1 MGKLKPIGSEKLQGK
16 EQINRILEL
25 SNYKLNIPNPIN
37 EDKSLE
43 YSKVLADGN
52 QYHII
57 KEKNGYVIKRGL
69 NESTSDYIEP
79 MKNRKYY
86 SSYSQALK
94 RLNLITKEV
103 NTNEG
108 YLGNLSLFNE
118 NEKIDDKK
126 YILKYGETTEQEE
139 TPLPTPVA
147 PPTPEQ
153 TSVPAPPVE
162 GGEEV
167 PPPPMEEP
175 MPDKMDVEDV
185 EDEEVEEPIDTD
197 ENQDEEMVTFKSIQK
212 LTGKLA
218 QKIRSFK
225 SDDENEMTSE
235 DVKYVINSI
244 LSALDLDVLEPE
256 DAEEIMA
263 KFEGQETEDIDDNM
277 DDDMG
282 GMDSDEFESIPE
294 PPSESETEEVPAPP
308 QPEGEMAEMYPRHG
322 RRESFEERQHR
333 MRMKE
338 MGYGVSESK
347 VDKVLSKYFESSN
360 NNINKI
366 QKLSESYAQENLSKK
381 LLKKYP
387 NAKLLGKTNKGN
399 LVFEIKNERFFITQ
413 SGKIL

>member
-108 YLGNLSLFNE
+108 YSGNLSLFNE

-139 TPLPTPVA
+139 TPLPAPVA

-162 GGEEV
+162 GGEEG
-167 PPPPMEEP
+167 PPPPLEEP
-175 MPDKMDVEDV
+175 MPDEMDVEDV

-308 QPEGEMAEMYPRHG
+308 QSEGEMAEMYPRHG

>member
-108 YLGNLSLFNE
+108 YSGNLSLFNE

-139 TPLPTPVA
+139 TPLPAPVA

-175 MPDKMDVEDV
+175 MPDEMDVEDV

-308 QPEGEMAEMYPRHG
+308 QSEGEMAEMYPRHG

>member
-108 YLGNLSLFNE
+108 YSGNLSLFNE

-139 TPLPTPVA
+139 TPLPAPVA

-167 PPPPMEEP
+167 PSPPMEEP
-175 MPDKMDVEDV
+175 MPDEMDVEDV

-263 KFEGQETEDIDDNM
+263 KFEGQETEDM